1 MRCPCS
7 VMQRTP
13 ITALHRYLGSYRLFP
28 PPRSNGTVDGRLPQG
43 PRTAPVLGDLPLSSP
58 SRPLGLFGVV

>member
-7 VMQRTP
+7 VMQLTP
-13 ITALHRYLGSYRLFP
+13 SPHYTAIWEVIDSSHPPGATALS
-28 PPRSNGTVDGRLPQG
+28 TVACARPAHCS
-43 PRTAPVLGDLPLSSP
+43 RLGDLPLSSP